1 MNRIALIML
10 TLTIILSTQ
19 CKKKTT
25 TPANSCTEITDS
37 RDGQKYKVVKIG
49 EQCWMAENLNF
60 ETASD
65 SYCYN
70 DDPANCDEHGRLYE
84 WDIAQ
89 TACPDGWHLPS
100 KAEVEILIAELGG
113 EKVAGK
119 ELKEGG
125 SSGFNFKLSGDKD
138 NSTGYGHKSSWGS
151 IWTSSS
157 KNAYGRYSVNVNKNS
172 NEANINTGHKNAAYS
187 CRCLKD

>member
-60 ETASD
+60 ETASK

-70 DDPANCDEHGRLYE
+70 DDPVNCDEHGRLYE
-84 WDIAQ
+84 WDEAQ
-89 TACPDGWHLPS
+89 TACPAGWHLPS
-100 KAEVEILIAELGG
+100 KSEVETLIADLGG
-113 EKVAGK
+113 ENIAGGK
-119 ELKEGG
+119 LKEGG
-125 SSGFNFKLSGDKD
+125 ATGFNLKMSGAKD
-138 NSTGYGHKSSWGS
+138 NNQGYGLKGS
-151 IWTSSS
+151 ASAIWTSSS
-157 KNAYGRYSVNVNKNS
+157 SGSIGRYVVTIIKNN
-172 NEANINTGHKNAAYS
+172 NEAHIGQAHKDSANS